1 MKQLIS
7 FSRIAAIAFF
17 YFAFTVRTPV
27 SAATGGAAGS
37 LSPTIAQ
44 MPLGGIETDGSLDLA
59 FDAGNFTNGEVDGAA
74 LLPDGKLLIAG
85 QFNKIHGVTRHGMA
99 RLNVDGTLDA
109 SFDSGS
115 VAQYGAKT
123 PIVQS
128 DGKIII
134 LLYGAIARLNDD
146 GSLDAS
152 FRIPHVLSIDGLDDG
167 SGNATNPGPAYSA
180 ILQPDG
186 KIVVVG
192 RFFFVITGPGTSV
205 ARSCVARFNSDGTFD
220 PSYDPGAGA
229 NDGSPFDTV
238 VNYAVRQ
245 NAGTDNGKIV
255 IAGNFSFFDGHGA
268 PGLVRLKADG
278 SYDNTFTPAT
288 APFPSEVYGLFVQS
302 NDQVIVFGSFVSFN
316 GVDCSS
322 IVRLD
327 NSGGVDSGFATA
339 QFRDYTDFG
348 TIRAVAQQPNGKL
361 MVGGS
366 FHSLGGV
373 VANNVARLETT
384 GATDAG
390 FDAAAAG
397 PSASYVMAIL
407 VHPSDGRNFVGG
419 YFSSYGGAV
428 RNNLAWVSSDGSLGN
443 TFNGLGGAVDAF
455 PQIYALATQSD
466 GKIVVGGFFT
476 SLNGASHYNI
486 VRLNPDS
493 TIDPSFDPNLGTY
506 GSVRS
511 IFVQPDG
518 KILIGGNLRAVDG
531 VSRNRVARLNSDG
544 TLDSSFD
551 PGTGADSSVYAVTED
566 STGSVY
572 IGGAF
577 FDFNGASRRRVAKL
591 SPTGALDTTFQTGTG
606 TTNGNVYAMAPPDGA
621 GGIVIGGSFGSYNG
635 FPARRIAR
643 LNVTTGA
650 VDTAFTPFGSAGFNS
665 EVRTL
670 ALTPD
675 GKYCAG
681 GLFGSFNGQPRSHVA
696 KLNGDGTI
704 DGSFVGPSSIGQIV
718 YQVAPQNGKVFVGG
732 YLLSP
737 PPNIARLTSS
747 GPFDPTF
754 EPGTGFGI
762 SPADAYVS
770 GPATVTALAIQGD
783 GKLLVGGMFNKYNGI
798 NRICL
803 ARLTTAPTGPPGTL
817 GNISTRLRVL
827 SGDNAL
833 IGGMIATGTAPKRV
847 IIRAIGPTLT
857 GFGVPGA
864 LANPTLDLFQGS
876 TLLFSNDDWQNSTQ
890 QGEIAASGLA
900 PSNAAES
907 AIIWTLTPGQTY
919 TAAVRGN
926 NSTTGIGV
934 VEAFDLDPAAA
945 SKLGNISTRGFVDVD
960 DNVMIAGL
968 IAGPSN
974 GTALKI
980 LVRALGPTLSDF
992 GVAGALANPTLDLVN
1007 ASGTVIRSN
1016 NDWKDDPQQ
1025 RAAIEAA
1032 GLGPSHDE
1040 EAALVETVA
1049 PGAYTAVVRG
1059 NNRATGVGLVEAYN
1073 IP

>member
-1 MKQLIS
+1 MNYRTKARLQRCLQITAILILLTS
-7 FSRIAAIAFF
+7 LGVWSRTA
-17 YFAFTVRTPV
+17 
-27 SAATGGAAGS
+27 
-37 LSPTIAQ
+37 LAQ
-44 MPLGGIETDGSLDLA
+44 NETDGSLDLA

-74 LLPDGKLLIAG
+74 LQPDGKLLIAG
-85 QFNKIHGVTRHGMA
+85 QFNKIHGVTRHSLA
-99 RLNVDGTLDA
+99 RLNINGTLDA
-109 SFDSGS
+109 SFDSGD

-123 PIVQS
+123 PIVQP
-128 DGKIII
+128 DGKIIM
-134 LLYGAIARLNDD
+134 LGLYGGIARLNGD

-152 FRIPHVLSIDGLDDG
+152 FRIPQVLSIDGLDDG
-167 SGNATNPGPAYSA
+167 SGNATYPGYATSA

-205 ARSCVARFNSDGTFD
+205 VRSCVARFNSDGTFD
-220 PSYDPGAGA
+220 PSYNPGTGA
-229 NDGSPFDTV
+229 NDGNPFDTV
-238 VNYAVRQ
+238 VSYAVRQ
-245 NAGTDNGKIV
+245 RIGDNAGKI
-255 IAGNFSFFDGHGA
+255 IIQGNFESFDGHGA
-268 PGLVRLKADG
+268 PGLVRLNADG
-278 SYDNTFTPAT
+278 SYDDTFTPAM
-288 APFPSEVYGLFVQS
+288 APYYFEVYGLFVQS
-302 NDQVIVFGSFVSFN
+302 NDQVIVFGSFLSFN
-316 GVDCSS
+316 GVDCSG

-327 NSGGVDSGFATA
+327 ASGAVDSGFVTA

-348 TIRAVAQQPNGKL
+348 TILTVAQQPNGKL
-361 MVGGS
+361 IVGGS

-373 VANNVARLETT
+373 VANNVVRLETT

-390 FDAAAAG
+390 FDGSSAG
-397 PSASYVMAIL
+397 PLALYVKAVL
-407 VHPSDGRNFVGG
+407 AHPSNGKIFVGG
-419 YFSSYGGAV
+419 YFSTYGGAV
-428 RNNLAWVSSDGSLGN
+428 RNNLAWVGSDGSLDN
-443 TFNGLGGAVDAF
+443 TLNGLGGAADAF
-455 PQIYALATQSD
+455 PQVYALATQPD
-466 GKIVVGGFFT
+466 GKIVVGGLFS

-511 IFVQPDG
+511 LFVQPDG
-518 KILIGGNLRAVDG
+518 KILIGGNLRAVDS

-551 PGTGADSSVYAVTED
+551 PGTGADGSVYAVTED
-566 STGSVY
+566 SVGSIY

-577 FDFNGASRRRVAKL
+577 YYFNDVYGRSMAKL
-591 SPTGALDTTFQTGTG
+591 SPTGALDTTFQNGTG
-606 TTNGNVYAMAPPDGA
+606 TTNGNVYALAPPDGA
-621 GGIVIGGSFGSYNG
+621 GRIVIGGSFGSYNG

-643 LNVTTGA
+643 LDATTGT
-650 VDTAFTPFGSAGFNS
+650 VDTTFTPLGSAGFS
-665 EVRTL
+665 GEVHAL

-675 GKYCAG
+675 GKYYAG

-704 DGSFVGPSSIGQIV
+704 DGSFVGPSINQIV

-732 YLLSP
+732 YFLSP
-737 PPNIARLTSS
+737 PQNIARLTST

-754 EPGTGFGI
+754 DPGTGFGI
-762 SPADAYVS
+762 SPADAYVG
-770 GPATVTALAIQGD
+770 GPAAVSALAIQGD
-783 GKLLVGGMFNKYNGI
+783 GKLLVGGIFNKYNGI
-798 NRICL
+798 NRACL
-803 ARLTTAPTGPPGTL
+803 ARLTTASTGPPATL

-827 SGDNAL
+827 GGDNAL
-833 IGGMIATGTAPKRV
+833 IGGMIVTGTAPKRV

-876 TLLFSNDDWQNSTQ
+876 TLLFSNDDWNNSTQ
-890 QGEIAASGLA
+890 QAEIAASGLA

-919 TAAVRGN
+919 TAAVRGSN
-926 NSTTGIGV
+926 GTTGIGV

-974 GTALKI
+974 GTSLKI

-1032 GLGPSHDE
+1032 GLAPSHDE

-1059 NNRATGVGLVEAYN
+1059 NNHTTGVGLVEAYN
-1073 IP
+1073 IQ